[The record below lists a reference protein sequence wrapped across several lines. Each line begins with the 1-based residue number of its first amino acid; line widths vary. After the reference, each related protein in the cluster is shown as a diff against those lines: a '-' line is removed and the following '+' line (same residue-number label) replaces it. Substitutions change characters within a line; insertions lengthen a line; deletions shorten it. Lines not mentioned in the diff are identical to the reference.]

1 MTSLRKRIMER
12 EEGLGR
18 RSQRAHTQEWTEGEV
33 LSGGMGI
40 QKSRKLPRSGREL
53 N

>member
-18 RSQRAHTQEWTEGEV
+18 RSQKAHTQEWTEEV
-33 LSGGMGI
+33 LNGGMEF

>member
-12 EEGLGR
+12 EEVLGR
-18 RSQRAHTQEWTEGEV
+18 RSQKGHTQEWTEEEV
-33 LSGGMGI
+33 LSDGMEI
-40 QKSRKLPRSGREL
+40 QKSRQLPRSGREL